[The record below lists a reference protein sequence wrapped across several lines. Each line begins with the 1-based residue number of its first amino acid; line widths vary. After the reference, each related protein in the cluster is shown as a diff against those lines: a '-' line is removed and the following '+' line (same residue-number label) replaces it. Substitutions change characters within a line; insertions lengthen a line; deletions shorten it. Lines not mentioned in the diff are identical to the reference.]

1 MTLQTNFHSQVYS
14 PADLAYQD
22 CVVKSGIAPDIYPLN
37 FDPASGSPV
46 YGLLYRD
53 TDPTTNSGI
62 SIEAARNLAR
72 CTGSRDISLAKTFT
86 CHPI

>member
-22 CVVKSGIAPDIYPLN
+22 CVVKSGIAPDLYPLN
-37 FDPASGSPV
+37 FGPASGSPV
-46 YGLLYRD
+46 YGLLYCD
-53 TDPTTNSGI
+53 TDSTTNSGI

-72 CTGSRDISLAKTFT
+72 CTGSPGYFLG
-86 CHPI
+86 